1 MTWQIQE
8 AKNKLSEV
16 VDKTLHDGPQVITRR
31 GQKVVVMMSIKDYES
46 ILPEQKKLGDFLRDS
61 PLSSELKIKRDKD
74 PTLREVDL

>member
-31 GQKVVVMMSIKDYES
+31 GQKVVVMMSIQDYES

-74 PTLREVDL
+74 STLREVDL